1 MYNSQFLDT
10 KRVSTTWKLLLAIL
24 SITFIWQTISTSS
37 YANVLQKPVH
47 MVEPTKQK
55 VTTTSAISKEVAIK
69 KTTPETTT
77 PVISKEVA
85 IKETTPEETIT
96 TPSAISKEAAIQEP
110 TPETT
115 TSVISTEAAIEK
127 PTTETV
133 TTTPVISTEAAIE
146 KPTTETTTP
155 VISTEAAI
163 EKPTTETVTTT
174 SAISKEATVEQNSA
188 IARLSSLVKTEEK
201 IQYSDTDLFC
211 LAKNIYHEA
220 RGEPIKGRYA
230 VAQVTINRSKHRKFS
245 GSICDVVFAPYQ
257 FSWANN
263 RSQRWS
269 TPKGASWKDARQI
282 AIDVLEN
289 GKRVKGMEKALYF
302 HSKHVS
308 PGWRNVERLI
318 RIGSHIFY
326 K

>member
-1 MYNSQFLDT
+1 
-10 KRVSTTWKLLLAIL
+10 
-24 SITFIWQTISTSS
+24 
-37 YANVLQKPVH
+37 

-77 PVISKEVA
+77 PIISKEVA
-85 IKETTPEETIT
+85 IEKPTTETIT
-96 TPSAISKEAAIQEP
+96 TTSAISKEAAIQEP

-115 TSVISTEAAIEK
+115 TPIISTEAAIEK
-127 PTTETV
+127 PTTETI
-133 TTTPVISTEAAIE
+133 TTTSAISKEVAIQE
-146 KPTTETTTP
+146 PTTETTTS

-174 SAISKEATVEQNSA
+174 SAISKEATVEQIPA
-188 IARLSSLVKTEEK
+188 IAKLSSLVETEEK
-201 IQYSDTDLFC
+201 IQYSDRDLFC

-257 FSWANN
+257 FSWANS

-269 TPKGASWKDARQI
+269 TPQGASWKEARHI

-302 HSKHVS
+302 HSKHVN

>member
-1 MYNSQFLDT
+1 MYNSQSLDT
-10 KRVSTTWKLLLAIL
+10 KRVSTTWKMLLAIL
-24 SITFIWQTISTSS
+24 SITFVCQTISTSA
-37 YANVLQKPVH
+37 YANVLPKSVQ

-55 VTTTSAISKEVAIK
+55 ITTTSAISTEVAIQETTTETITTTSAISKEV
-69 KTTPETTT
+69 E
-77 PVISKEVA
+77 
-85 IKETTPEETIT
+85 IKETTPEETI
-96 TPSAISKEAAIQEP
+96 
-110 TPETT
+110 
-115 TSVISTEAAIEK
+115 
-127 PTTETV
+127 

-146 KPTTETTTP
+146 KPNTET
-155 VISTEAAI
+155 I
-163 EKPTTETVTTT
+163 TTT

-263 RSQRWS
+263 HSQRWS

-318 RIGSHIFY
+318 QIGSHIFY